1 MNQQTGSGLLNY
13 GKLWGK
19 SHSCVGGDKK
29 KRVKKKKVD
38 NPRLVESTQEL
49 IKGSLRQLAGNR
61 IIEAIKKREVNVK
74 QGQQWRISSTSES
87 RRLMKKM

>member
-1 MNQQTGSGLLNY
+1 MVNSGENLTHVL
-13 GKLWGK
+13 
-19 SHSCVGGDKK
+19 GGIR

-61 IIEAIKKREVNVK
+61 ITVTIKKREVNVK
-74 QGQQWRISSTSES
+74 QGQQGRISSTSES
-87 RRLMKKM
+87 RRLMNKM